1 MTHRAFPIP
10 YNFKPVE
17 LGSIPMRAKPY
28 LLLALN
34 LEIFTA
40 AGRIMER
47 SGSIY

>member
-17 LGSIPMRAKPY
+17 LGSIPMRAKPH

-40 AGRIMER
+40 VRTKMER
-47 SGSIY
+47 PG